1 MVVWKTIKSS
11 NHAHVTMHHNTSRSK
26 KHLKTK
32 WSILCSTQLTLKRTQ
47 KSTIQQAHT
56 LPNHSLPSKWGGI
69 FNTFQSAYVCETLCT
84 KLFTCACMNVCVCV
98 IFLPPLPTL
107 SHNHQ
112 PFITLKQHDGS
123 CWGEMKIKQHDSP
136 IRCAGGGQGDL
147 FLSRLL
153 LTQEGI
159 HSHSNTGHI
168 QNQTEALVHLF
179 APGVFSVCVCDCFSG
194 TFKAVSF

>member
-1 MVVWKTIKSS
+1 MVVCKTIKSF
-11 NHAHVTMHHNTSRSK
+11 NHAHVTMHNTCRTK

-32 WSILCSTQLTLKRTQ
+32 WSIHCSTHFTFKRTQ

-84 KLFTCACMNVCVCV
+84 KLFTCACVCLCD
-98 IFLPPLPTL
+98 FPPTHPTL

-112 PFITLKQHDGS
+112 PFITLKHHDGS

-136 IRCAGGGQGDL
+136 IRCEGGGQGDL

-153 LTQEGI
+153 LTQEGT
-159 HSHSNTGHI
+159 HSHSNTWRI
-168 QNQTEALVHLF
+168 QNQTAALVHLF
-179 APGVFSVCVCDCFSG
+179 APGVLSVCVIAFL
-194 TFKAVSF
+194 APLRQ